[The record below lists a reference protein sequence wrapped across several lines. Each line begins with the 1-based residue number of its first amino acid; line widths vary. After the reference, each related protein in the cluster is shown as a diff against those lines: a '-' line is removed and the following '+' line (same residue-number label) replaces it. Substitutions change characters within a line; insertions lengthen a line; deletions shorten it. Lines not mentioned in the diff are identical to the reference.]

1 MQHLGVAVDNATCR
15 VYAVAVRSLASH
27 NCSVGRVERKAVAMQ
42 QTPQTQPV
50 GPQQPPQGQPS
61 AKWSD
66 QALDIAFRE
75 YQLLMEGT
83 DKITDRRQTVNTLF
97 VSINA
102 LFLTGVG
109 YLLLQFF
116 HDKSDSGWFIG
127 GFIIIAFIM
136 TFINNTWLK
145 LSESNRRLVD
155 LRIRYMQRLE
165 AHMRIGGIFPPVET
179 PLKGDEAEA
188 DLNLTVVDREQTTNV
203 RENGQIESRRVS
215 YKALV
220 DRGTYTI
227 EDVLYSPTAQ
237 KVAFGFSRAEQRIG
251 RMFAW
256 SYWLAVALALF
267 AFVVTNWSQ
276 VLQLLRQLGL
286 PV

>member
-1 MQHLGVAVDNATCR
+1 M
-15 VYAVAVRSLASH
+15 
-27 NCSVGRVERKAVAMQ
+27 
-42 QTPQTQPV
+42 
-50 GPQQPPQGQPS
+50 QQPPQEPPRGPQPPSQGQS
-61 AKWSD
+61 G
-66 QALDIAFRE
+66 ALWGSGALEIAFRE

-102 LFLTGVG
+102 LFLSGVG

-127 GFIIIAFIM
+127 GFIVIAFIM

-165 AHMRIGGIFPPVET
+165 AHMRNGGIFPPVET
-179 PLKGDEAEA
+179 PLKGDEPSA
-188 DLNLTVVDREQTTNV
+188 DPNLNVVNRERIV
-203 RENGQIESRRVS
+203 KRRENGQVVEKREE
-215 YKALV
+215 YKALQ

-227 EDVLYSPTAQ
+227 EDVLYSPSA
-237 KVAFGFSRAEQRIG
+237 KKAAFGFSRAEQRIG

-256 SYWLAVALALF
+256 AYWLAVAMAIV
-267 AFVVTNWSQ
+267 AFLITNWTQ
-276 VLQLLRQLGL
+276 VVQALQQIGI
-286 PV
+286 PA

>member
-1 MQHLGVAVDNATCR
+1 
-15 VYAVAVRSLASH
+15 
-27 NCSVGRVERKAVAMQ
+27 
-42 QTPQTQPV
+42 
-50 GPQQPPQGQPS
+50 
-61 AKWSD
+61 
-66 QALDIAFRE
+66 
-75 YQLLMEGT
+75 MEGT